1 MYNAVSFPMYLLKKE
16 LYFPPVEQ
24 ADENGLVAIGG
35 DLGPQRLLMA
45 YRNGIFTWYNDEE
58 PICWWSPDPR
68 CVLFPKDLHISKTM
82 QQKLRNQ
89 PFTFSIN
96 LAFEQVVSHCSKI
109 KRKDAEGT
117 WIHDEMKEAYVRLF
131 ELGYAYSAEAWS
143 NGELAGG
150 LYGVKLGKV
159 FFGES
164 MFSKLPDASKFA
176 FIRFVQHQEK
186 EGLQLIDCQMRTNHL
201 ISLGATMI
209 SRKSFVALLNTYCNE

>member
-1 MYNAVSFPMYLLKKE
+1 MLYLLKKE

-45 YRNGIFTWYNDEE
+45 YRNGIFPWYNEE
-58 PICWWSPDPR
+58 DPICWWSPDPR

-82 QQKLRNQ
+82 QQVLRNQ
-89 PFTFSIN
+89 SFIFSIN
-96 LAFEQVVSHCSKI
+96 LAFEQVVSHCSNS
-109 KRKDAEGT
+109 KRKDAAGT

-131 ELGYAYSAEAWS
+131 EIGCAYSAEAWS

-150 LYGVKLGKV
+150 LYGVKLGNV

-164 MFSKLPDASKFA
+164 MFTKLPDASKFA
-176 FIRFVQHQEK
+176 FIRFVQQQEK

-209 SRKSFVALLNTYCNE
+209 SRKSFVALLNTHCNE